1 MSSSTTPRK
10 VLIVEDVPLDAE
22 MMMYELQQAGL
33 CSDSRRVSDRAA
45 LVDALRD
52 FAPDVIL
59 SDFSLP
65 NFDGLAA
72 LAIRQQLCPDTPFII
87 VSGSLGEERAVQ
99 ILKAGATDY
108 VLKHDLTR
116 LAAAVERALA
126 ESDAARDRKRI
137 ARELDSERR
146 LLSTVL
152 ASSTALVGLFDP
164 QGRVVRINP
173 AAAAACGIPET
184 LAVGQRY
191 ADLFA
196 APDRADASHAAF
208 ARIIER
214 RGGAAASLPPWRELN
229 RLGRVILWSAS
240 LLDEPGSAGE
250 TIVLAG
256 IDVTDQ
262 QQQEETKARLAAIV
276 DSSDDAIMSKTLDG
290 VITSWNH
297 GAERTYGYSA
307 TEAVGMSAQLL
318 SPPGHESHELQIL
331 DRVRRGESVNHFE
344 TTRRCKG
351 GQDISVSLTISA
363 MRDASGHVV
372 GASEI
377 SRDISQ
383 QKRLEELRLRS
394 FELEAE
400 NSRVVEANRL
410 KSEFLANMS
419 HELRTPLNA
428 IIGFGQLLASADT
441 MPLTLERSKA
451 FADHIVKAGHH
462 LLSLINE
469 ILNLAQIEAGKLTLS
484 LESVAV
490 MPVLDEC
497 RSMLE
502 PLAVQRNIELRFPQG
517 SDMHVHADR
526 TRLKQVLLNLLSNAV
541 KYNRDRGS
549 VVVDCARPAPERIRI
564 SVRDTGVGMR
574 SDQLQ
579 ALFEPFNRLGQE
591 AGGQEGTGIGLV
603 VTKHLVELMGGEV
616 GVTSTPGAGSVFWI
630 ELGWSSSALAALPV
644 PLRPRAAANAPVGT
658 VVTRSTVLCVEDNP
672 ASLHLIREALSF
684 REDVQLLTASNGQ
697 AGVEMARRH
706 LPDVILMDNNMPVLS
721 GREAQAI
728 LRGDPKTAGIPIIA
742 ISANA
747 MPGAIAS
754 GLAAGFFRYLTKPI
768 ELPELADALDS
779 ALRLAAE
786 RKAP

>member
-1 MSSSTTPRK
+1 MSTTPRK
-10 VLIVEDVPLDAE
+10 VLIVEDVPVDAE
-22 MMMYELQQAGL
+22 MMLYELQQAGL

-45 LVDALRD
+45 LVDALHG

-65 NFDGLAA
+65 SFDGLAA
-72 LAIRQQLCPDTPFII
+72 LAIRQHLCPDTPFII

-116 LAAAVERALA
+116 LATAVERALA

-146 LLSTVL
+146 LLSAVL
-152 ASSTALVGLFDP
+152 ASSTALIALFDP

-173 AAAAACGIPET
+173 AAAAACGVTEAMA
-184 LAVGQRY
+184 LGQQY

-196 APDRADASHAAF
+196 EPEHADASRAAF

-214 RGGAAASLPPWRELN
+214 RDEPAASLPPWRELN
-229 RLGRVILWSAS
+229 RLGRVVLWSAS
-240 LLDEPGSAGE
+240 CLDEPGSAGE

-297 GAERTYGYSA
+297 GAELIYGYSA
-307 TEAVGMSAQLL
+307 KEAVGTSALL
-318 SPPGHESHELQIL
+318 SPPGDEYEELQIL
-331 DRVRRGESVNHFE
+331 DRARRGESVNHFE
-344 TTRRCKG
+344 TTRQCKG
-351 GQDISVSLTISA
+351 GQDISVSLTISP

-400 NSRVVEANRL
+400 NIRVVEANRL

-428 IIGFGQLLASADT
+428 IIGFGQLLASAGT
-441 MPLTLERSKA
+441 VQLTPERSKA
-451 FADHIVKAGHH
+451 FVDHIVKAGHH

-484 LESVAV
+484 LESVAL

-497 RSMLE
+497 RSMME
-502 PLAVQRNIELRFPQG
+502 PLAAPRNIRLLFPQ
-517 SDMHVHADR
+517 DREMHVHADR
-526 TRLKQVLLNLLSNAV
+526 TRLKQVLVNLLSNAV
-541 KYNRDRGS
+541 KYNRDMGS
-549 VVVDCARPAPERIRI
+549 VVVNCVRTAPERIRI
-564 SVRDTGVGMR
+564 SLQDTGIGMR
-574 SDQLQ
+574 SDQVQ
-579 ALFEPFNRLGQE
+579 ALFQPFNRLGQE
-591 AGGQEGTGIGLV
+591 AGVQEGTGIGLV
-603 VTKHLVELMGGEV
+603 VTKHLVELMGGDM
-616 GVTSTPGAGSVFWI
+616 GVTSAPGAGSVFWI
-630 ELGWSSSALAALPV
+630 ELRWSSSTLAALPE
-644 PLRPRAAANAPVGT
+644 PMQPTAAAIAPVDTAGS
-658 VVTRSTVLCVEDNP
+658 RSTVLCVEDNP
-672 ASLHLIREALSF
+672 ASLHLIREALSS
-684 REDVQLLTASNGQ
+684 RKDVRLLTAPNGQ
-697 AGVEMARRH
+697 VGVEMARTH

-721 GREAQAI
+721 GKEAQAI
-728 LRGDPKTAGIPIIA
+728 LRGDAKTAGIPIIA

-747 MPGAIAS
+747 MPGAIAN

-768 ELPELADALDS
+768 DLSELTDALDS
-779 ALRLAAE
+779 ALTLAAD
-786 RKAP
+786 RKRI